1 MNLVHYSLNGN
12 QTVATI
18 GDPVKHNIA
27 IHVLEKIF
35 SCFHVGVGQ
44 TESELEASQ
53 MITSGGG
60 GVGVGDCV

>member
-1 MNLVHYSLNGN
+1 M
-12 QTVATI
+12 ATI

-35 SCFHVGVGQ
+35 SGFHVSVGQ

-53 MITSGGG
+53 MVTSGGG